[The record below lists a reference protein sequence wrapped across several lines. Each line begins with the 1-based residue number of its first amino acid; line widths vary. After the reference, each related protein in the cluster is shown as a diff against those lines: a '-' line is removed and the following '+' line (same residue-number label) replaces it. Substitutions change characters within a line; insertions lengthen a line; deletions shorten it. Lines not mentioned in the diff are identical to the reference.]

1 MDPSSRY
8 IRFLSPVPAFAGL
21 DPAQLKRL
29 YGFTA
34 LKVLAKGE
42 AATVARVCV
51 AELAIVVSGRVGERG
66 KEPDAEEF
74 GPGAVLEAQ
83 AFFTQRPAAATLI
96 ALRETVLLTL
106 GWDDLAAAFHAHPDL
121 LACCFAGI
129 GVTAAPAP
137 GKAARLVFCPAGAK
151 GRLDAEAK
159 SALVSA
165 LETLAE
171 VRILRRESFGSL
183 ALDAPETAHWLQEQE
198 LEFDV
203 TVIVAEGAD
212 DGFAKEAIGEADE
225 ILFIASSGSSILSP
239 LEQYALEQRGKEH
252 CRLAIAKSKGMSL
265 KNAAEWLLPRPYRS
279 TQFVDF
285 ASPAA
290 VALTA
295 SALIGKGHAVAATS
309 RGVYAA
315 AILGALQAFEANGAP
330 AVSLCAAGSAVL
342 PAGLLAC
349 GASLA
354 ETETAFREL
363 ANPLLWKRAARADAG
378 LYEAA
383 PIDNVLASAL
393 PGWNIG
399 LAGRPF
405 AAVSLSLSKSA
416 ANVQREG
423 RVHGAV
429 RVGLT
434 PPGML
439 APVISEDGDILV
451 SGENEI
457 EALIGAS
464 MQLSASP
471 LLLLHPSAPP
481 PGASGMSYRQLAGG
495 SSFRLTPFSPAAPDK
510 RVRLESV
517 LGASCGKSFSALPQ
531 SLGAQSFAIPIPEG
545 VSPMDWA
552 EWARLRDSAF
562 EWTSAE
568 IEARRLAQ
576 A

>member
-239 LEQYALEQRGKEH
+239 LEQYALEQRGKER

-265 KNAAEWLLPRPYRS
+265 KNAAEWLPPRPYRS

-363 ANPLLWKRAARADAG
+363 ANPLLWKRAARAEAG

-399 LAGRPF
+399 LQPALRSSFAFAVEERGECAAGRPR
-405 AAVSLSLSKSA
+405 SW
-416 ANVQREG
+416 R
-423 RVHGAV
+423 
-429 RVGLT
+429 
-434 PPGML
+434 
-439 APVISEDGDILV
+439 
-451 SGENEI
+451 
-457 EALIGAS
+457 
-464 MQLSASP
+464 
-471 LLLLHPSAPP
+471 
-481 PGASGMSYRQLAGG
+481 G
-495 SSFRLTPFSPAAPDK
+495 SSGAHAARHAGARHFGRRRYSRQRGERDRSADRRFHAALGVAVAFTSPERSSARRVRHVLPAAG
-510 RVRLESV
+510 RGLV
-517 LGASCGKSFSALPQ
+517 LPADALFS
-531 SLGAQSFAIPIPEG
+531 GR
-545 VSPMDWA
+545 
-552 EWARLRDSAF
+552 AR
-562 EWTSAE
+562 
-568 IEARRLAQ
+568 
-576 A
+576 